1 MNQSGTIDDALEDEI
16 RAERSDSQAGPDSP
30 EGRELAATI
39 GTNLRTHRTERK
51 LSTALVAERTGL
63 AVADIEH
70 IERGEALPSLRLV
83 WALATAVEVPF
94 GALLALPGAERGGFL
109 VQRAGKGRVIVGD
122 DGRFRSRPLS
132 PAGHA
137 RAPEVYELTLAP
149 GCVEEA
155 LPHAAG
161 TFEHMAVI
169 RGTLVVSAAAN
180 STRLEA
186 GDTLFFSADVPH
198 RYENPG
204 TTDTVVHLVMTYA
217 ARP

>member
-1 MNQSGTIDDALEDEI
+1 MNGSTIDDALEDEV
-16 RAERSDSQAGPDSP
+16 RAERSDAQAGPDSP

-39 GTNLRTHRTERK
+39 GASLQAHRTERRF
-51 LSTALVAERTGL
+51 STALIAERTGL
-63 AVADIEH
+63 EVADIER
-70 IERGEALPSLRLV
+70 IERGQALPSLRLV

-94 GALLALPGAERGGFL
+94 GALLARPGAERGGFL

-149 GCVEEA
+149 GCIEEA
-155 LPHAAG
+155 LPHAPG

-169 RGTLVVSAAAN
+169 RGTLVVGAADN
-180 STRLEA
+180 TTRLEA
-186 GDTLFFSADVPH
+186 GDSLFFSADVPH

-204 TTDTVVHLVMTYA
+204 TVDCVVHLVMTYA
-217 ARP
+217 PRP